1 MDTLTYDQER
11 KLRELTDALAPLV
24 DQVRDCRSDD
34 DLEPISANLR
44 YFADQLEAIER
55 RDSRG

>member
-24 DQVRDCRSDD
+24 DQVRDCRSAD